1 LSRPSMNADY
11 IGKRSDAFLS
21 VQPGL
26 TDVAADAN

>member
-26 TDVAADAN
+26 TESQLL